1 MAGVKSKMFT
11 GYAAG
16 KRRARAARAG
26 ATVTVVDAF

>member
-1 MAGVKSKMFT
+1 MAGVKSKMLA

-16 KRRARAARAG
+16 KRGARAARAG